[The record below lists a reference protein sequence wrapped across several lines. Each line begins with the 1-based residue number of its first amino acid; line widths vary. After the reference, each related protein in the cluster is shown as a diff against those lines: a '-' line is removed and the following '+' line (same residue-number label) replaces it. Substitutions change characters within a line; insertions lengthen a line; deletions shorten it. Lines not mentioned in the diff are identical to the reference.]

1 MGSEEYQVNSY
12 LGRQSAW
19 HSVGTV
25 KGDYINRKEI
35 NEHGLT
41 FKADKRQLEFSG
53 EKVPAWAVYNTDLNQ
68 FIAPCSE
75 DYAIH
80 PPAVVFDTMDEILD
94 AAGDGC
100 KYEVAGALGGFKVVW
115 GLADIKATIRIGD
128 DEIKQFLFGITSFD
142 SSMSTQFGQTNVRMV
157 CENTIK
163 QALSQKAASALKI
176 RHTSKSHRRLQDA
189 REALSMIK
197 SDFMKTGERLQFLAN
212 RYVNPVDM
220 NNLLEAVIAAPV
232 GKPDTERESKRHQNI
247 LNTIIDLY
255 ESNDR
260 DAFPEQR
267 GTVYNMLNAFTNYV
281 DHERSTRTRDGEN
294 ETLQRAKSSLFGQ
307 GNQIKDKALTVL
319 TQYADKATYKP
330 SRTFGVAVPE
340 MPSLLDDIINQSN

>member
-1 MGSEEYQVNSY
+1 MGSEEYRVTEY
-12 LGRQSAW
+12 IGRESAW
-19 HSVGTV
+19 HRVGTV
-25 KGDYINRKEI
+25 KGDYINRQEI
-35 NEHGLT
+35 DEHGLT
-41 FKADKRQLEFSG
+41 FKPEKRQLELNG
-53 EKVPAWAVYNTDLNQ
+53 EKVPAWAVYNADINQ
-68 FIAPCSE
+68 FVAPCSE

-80 PPAVVFDTMDEILD
+80 PASVIFDTMDEILG

-100 KYEVAGALGGFKVVW
+100 KYEVAGALGDFKVVW
-115 GLADIKATIRIGD
+115 GLADIKATARIGD

-142 SSMSTQFGQTNVRMV
+142 GSMSTQFGQTNVRMV

-163 QALSQKAASALKI
+163 QALSAKAASALKI
-176 RHTSKSHRRLQDA
+176 RHTSKSHRRLNDA
-189 REALSMIK
+189 REALTMIK

-232 GKPDTERESKRHQNI
+232 GKPDAERENKRHQNI
-247 LNTIIDLY
+247 LNTIIELY
-255 ESNDR
+255 EGNDR

-281 DHERSTRTRDGEN
+281 DHERSTRTREGEN
-294 ETLQRAKSSLFGQ
+294 EFLQRAKSSIFGN
-307 GNQIKDKALTVL
+307 GNQIKEKALNVL

-330 SRTFGVAVPE
+330 VRTFGVSVPE
-340 MPSLLDDIINQSN
+340 IPSILDDIINQSS